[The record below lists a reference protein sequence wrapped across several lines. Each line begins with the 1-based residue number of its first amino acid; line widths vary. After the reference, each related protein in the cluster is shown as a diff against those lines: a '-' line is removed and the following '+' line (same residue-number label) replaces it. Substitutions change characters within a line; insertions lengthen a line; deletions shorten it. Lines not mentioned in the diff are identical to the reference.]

1 MQAAGSEQLGRIKE
15 KLFSRGQLEKEAEE
29 PFFFKGYSF
38 GKSRKLGRTGF
49 QKQILSREQTELVS
63 EAMPMPE

>member
-29 PFFFKGYSF
+29 PFFSKDIA
-38 GKSRKLGRTGF
+38 LGSLGN
-49 QKQILSREQTELVS
+49 
-63 EAMPMPE
+63 